1 MVVTVN
7 KRNSETKRTKG
18 PIDDPALN
26 YIIQDLADTNSAN
39 YNVSSNV
46 INQQWLPSSD
56 SPKIYESVQKALV
69 IALNYCLITQ
79 LNNLISLY
87 QPTRRL
93 EGLLV
98 VLGVLTFVTSII
110 ETTRGRNM
118 LIGFLL
124 LMNFIIS
131 ANKK

>member
-1 MVVTVN
+1 MSRENN
-7 KRNSETKRTKG
+7 KRAKNL
-18 PIDDPALN
+18 IDDPPLN
-26 YIIQDLADTNSAN
+26 YIIGQKMSENDYTDEDYIVYTNN
-39 YNVSSNV
+39 H
-46 INQQWLPSSD
+46 PE
-56 SPKIYESVQKALV
+56 PKIYESVQKALV

-79 LNNLISLY
+79 LNTLISLY

-124 LMNFIIS
+124 MMNFIICV
-131 ANKK
+131 NKKE